1 MKKLLLIDDELLI
14 LTSMKVL
21 LEDTA
26 EEIYTAENGRE
37 GLAILKAHQIDC
49 VVSDINMPVMNGVE
63 LLRHV
68 REFNKTLPF
77 IFYTGHGNRE
87 LMMEA
92 AKLGAFDFLDKP
104 FLDGLED
111 VVLRALGTGK
121 VANSESFLSEYSKLI
136 KDSKGK

>member
-1 MKKLLLIDDELLI
+1 MKI
-14 LTSMKVL
+14 L

-26 EEIYTAENGRE
+26 DEIFTAENGKS
-37 GLAILKAHQIDC
+37 GLAILKAHQVDC

-68 REFNKTLPF
+68 REFDKSLPF

-87 LMMEA
+87 LMLEA

-111 VVLRALGTGK
+111 VVKRALGMEKQKNNGDY
-121 VANSESFLSEYSKLI
+121 LSEYSKLI
-136 KDSKGK
+136 KASKG